1 MAVRQPRDR
10 CRRTV
15 RNEEP
20 CTPLPWRGE
29 GQGVRGVSAPGELR
43 ARHLNAKLRTKLRAF
58 MLTTRRPGRSL
69 VVSLTM
75 VVAGLWL
82 YCRAGFT
89 GRAWQADVQYG
100 VVVSKNIMVPMR
112 DGVRLATDVYR
123 PAVGG
128 VPAPGKF
135 PTILERTPYGKT
147 AGWATYFVS
156 HGYVAVAQ
164 DERGRFD
171 SEGSWQPLRD
181 DGNDG
186 YDTAKWI
193 GEQPWSDGG
202 IGTVGTSDPG
212 GTQHALAL
220 SNPPYLKTMIP
231 VDAMSDYGRYRV
243 RHNGAF
249 ELRWLNSI
257 FNPGLP

>member
-1 MAVRQPRDR
+1 
-10 CRRTV
+10 
-15 RNEEP
+15 
-20 CTPLPWRGE
+20 
-29 GQGVRGVSAPGELR
+29 
-43 ARHLNAKLRTKLRAF
+43 
-58 MLTTRRPGRSL
+58 MLTTRLPGRSL

-100 VVVSKNIMVPMR
+100 VVISNNLMVPMR
-112 DGVRLATDVYR
+112 DGVRLSTDIYR
-123 PAVGG
+123 PAVNG

-164 DERGRFD
+164 DVRGRFD
-171 SEGSWQPLRD
+171 SEGSWRPLRG

-186 YDTAKWI
+186 YDTCAWI
-193 GEQPWSDGG
+193 LRQPWSSGR
-202 IGTVGTSDPG
+202 IGTMGLSYAAH
-212 GTQHALAL
+212 TQGA
-220 SNPPYLKTMIP
+220 PPADDIT
-231 VDAMSDYGRYRV
+231 VVVARRV
-243 RHNGAF
+243 
-249 ELRWLNSI
+249 
-257 FNPGLP
+257 